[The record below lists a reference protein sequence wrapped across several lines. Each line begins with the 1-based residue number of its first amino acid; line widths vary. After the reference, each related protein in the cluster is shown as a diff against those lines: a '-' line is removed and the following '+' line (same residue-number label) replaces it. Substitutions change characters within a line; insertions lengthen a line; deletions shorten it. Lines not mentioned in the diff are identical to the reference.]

1 MNLDYLGNNISHI
14 HEYLIPRRT
23 GDKNA
28 GRSPWPIIPGQKL
41 SDEEYQ
47 YIAKEISIRL
57 H

>member
-1 MNLDYLGNNISHI
+1 MNVANLGNGISHI

-47 YIAKEISIRL
+47 YIAKEMSIRL